1 MLLWRLF
8 NLPPMVLRSFFDSL
22 YTPNTC
28 IVFCRE
34 LFRLFLGEVAVA
46 GVGLKV
52 FVFPLCQYQTTALL
66 DLASLVDLLPVSDP
80 GWS

>member
-46 GVGLKV
+46 GVGHI
-52 FVFPLCQYQTTALL
+52 
-66 DLASLVDLLPVSDP
+66 
-80 GWS
+80 